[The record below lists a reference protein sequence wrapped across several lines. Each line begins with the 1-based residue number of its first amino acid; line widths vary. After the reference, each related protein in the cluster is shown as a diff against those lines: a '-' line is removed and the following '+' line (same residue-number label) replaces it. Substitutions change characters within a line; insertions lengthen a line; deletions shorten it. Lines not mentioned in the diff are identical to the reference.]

1 MILKDVRKIYFEK
14 QIFYQLSETTTLYC
28 EHCNLKAD
36 LGPTG
41 KCKKYRL
48 INGQCNKKKYPIS
61 KDWFVITKMFKKR
74 F

>member
-14 QIFYQLSETTTLYC
+14 QIFYQISKKTENEILYC
-28 EHCNLKAD
+28 EHCDLKF
-36 LGPTG
+36 TS
-41 KCKKYRL
+41 KCKKYRS
-48 INGQCNKKKYPIS
+48 INGQCNQKKYPIS